1 MVVKAVEVAGLPEE
15 EEKVEVVVGLPV
27 EEEGKE
33 EVEDGLLEEVEDG
46 LQEEVED
53 GQVVVVAAE
62 AGMRVEQ
69 LKIGGERYLLNFF
82 NTYLY

>member
-33 EVEDGLLEEVEDG
+33 EVVDGLLEEVEDG

-53 GQVVVVAAE
+53 GQVVVAAE

-69 LKIGGERYLLNFF
+69 LKIGGERYLLNFI